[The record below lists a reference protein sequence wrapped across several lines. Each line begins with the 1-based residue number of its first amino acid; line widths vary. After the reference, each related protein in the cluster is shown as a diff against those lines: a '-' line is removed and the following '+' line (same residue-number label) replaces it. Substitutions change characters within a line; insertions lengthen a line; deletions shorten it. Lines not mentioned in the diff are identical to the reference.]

1 MERRILFLILL
12 SLAVSFNNL
21 VAQKKNKKIV
31 ISGFVTDADSNPVTG
46 AMVLIDKVNTKILT
60 DYNGHYKVRTRSDA
74 NMITILT
81 ENNLA
86 KSELIDGRS
95 AINFNLG
102 KTSDSLLT
110 GKFQDYNEELINLG
124 YRKMNSKNMTQSVS
138 QLDVSGDEYSS
149 YRNIYE
155 MIAGKV
161 PGVDVN
167 GQKIRIRGINSLVSN
182 NDPMFVVNGLPTN
195 SIDHIQPHTVKSIT
209 ILKGPATAIYGSR
222 GSNGVIVI
230 TLKKDNN

>member
-1 MERRILFLILL
+1 MVRKVLFLILL
-12 SLAVSFNNL
+12 SLAVSVNNL

-46 AMVLIDKVNTKILT
+46 AIVLIDKQNTKILT
-60 DYNGHYKVRTRSDA
+60 DYNGHYRVRTRSDA

-95 AINFNLG
+95 AINFNFG
-102 KTSDSLLT
+102 KTIDSLQT
-110 GKFQDYNEELINLG
+110 IKFQDYNEEMINLG

-155 MIAGKV
+155 MIAGKI

-195 SIDHIQPHTVKSIT
+195 SIDHIQPHTVKSIS
-209 ILKGPATAIYGSR
+209 ILKGPATTIYGSR

-230 TLKKDNN
+230 TLKKENN